1 MNETIKDYI
10 IEDDDNLP
18 ILFACSIYY
27 TKPVHIL
34 GTIIDN
40 ITWTTET
47 KEKIFDKS
55 KKALCCN

>member
-18 ILFACSIYY
+18 IIFACSIYD